1 MSWAPCVDDLL
12 PASWNGIPFWVEGDT
27 GTYGRRLI
35 THEYPMRDTAF
46 QEDMGEKN
54 SEWKVKG
61 YLYGQGCEAI
71 KDALIASARSGG
83 AGLLVLPAEGSLSSR
98 LVTLQVQRSK
108 DKQVWFD
115 LDFQFKRDDG
125 AFSTPFS
132 TPIYEGLLSS
142 ALTNAVGLCRFY
154 STRSRPSRTSCPSWC
169 PTRKTA

>member
-61 YLYGQGCEAI
+61 YLYGQGREAI

-115 LDFQFKRDDG
+115 LDFRNCSPPPGYAWRGGCFPASVRRMASRAPTDRRR
-125 AFSTPFS
+125 AVST
-132 TPIYEGLLSS
+132 TERKS
-142 ALTNAVGLCRFY
+142 A
-154 STRSRPSRTSCPSWC
+154 
-169 PTRKTA
+169 